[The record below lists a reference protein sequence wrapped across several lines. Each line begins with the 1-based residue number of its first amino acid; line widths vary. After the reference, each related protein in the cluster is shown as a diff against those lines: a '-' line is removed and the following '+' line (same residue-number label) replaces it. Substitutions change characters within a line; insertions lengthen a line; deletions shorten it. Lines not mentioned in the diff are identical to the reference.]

1 MNHENCNSTLN
12 LAEKLIEG
20 CEKFELNNDLQRLK
34 SNLSSSVDFCRNSE
48 MAKPLI
54 ITLMGGTGTGKS
66 YIFSRLYGED
76 SASPSSDSIRGFTK
90 QPFVSACENDRPFLN
105 FGNNANFLPGI
116 LEGAVLVDSPDL
128 DSTNRENTALA
139 RKLIDASDILVYV
152 TTPDKRSNFD
162 INQTIVEWGSRK
174 RWFFVMNKIDTAQD
188 VESEKLR
195 KDFSQRINA
204 LGFNVNPASL
214 FLFSARKQDS
224 FEFNRFK
231 DLVFSKRSFQQSRTL
246 RNLACL
252 RSIRH
257 GLGESG
263 SILRKT
269 LQKLNEHHEKILE
282 RLKSA
287 QEKVLC
293 ESDLC
298 HLADQARVREV
309 FRHLSSRRLF
319 FLFPYIIVANHI
331 NTGVSSSEVA
341 AGISRAL
348 RHDPDFKSCEIDET
362 RILTDLQLTN
372 ESEDNEAEIQTSPV
386 AAMEIKTRLTSFAAK
401 IAASKTL
408 TLYSILANLLPAI
421 ILVQALY
428 RAFASWITGVWL
440 PSDFFV
446 HAAILTAGATVPG
459 YFLFS
464 RGVTRLASTDDMR
477 EYRQTVKANQL
488 YKVQKHIEYLI
499 SLETELQSRLKKEI
513 GEREK
518 QIDGANL
525 GISRP
530 E

>member
-1 MNHENCNSTLN
+1 
-12 LAEKLIEG
+12 
-20 CEKFELNNDLQRLK
+20 
-34 SNLSSSVDFCRNSE
+34 
-48 MAKPLI
+48 
-54 ITLMGGTGTGKS
+54 
-66 YIFSRLYGED
+66 
-76 SASPSSDSIRGFTK
+76 
-90 QPFVSACENDRPFLN
+90 
-105 FGNNANFLPGI
+105 
-116 LEGAVLVDSPDL
+116 
-128 DSTNRENTALA
+128 
-139 RKLIDASDILVYV
+139 
-152 TTPDKRSNFD
+152 
-162 INQTIVEWGSRK
+162 
-174 RWFFVMNKIDTAQD
+174 
-188 VESEKLR
+188 
-195 KDFSQRINA
+195 
-204 LGFNVNPASL
+204 L